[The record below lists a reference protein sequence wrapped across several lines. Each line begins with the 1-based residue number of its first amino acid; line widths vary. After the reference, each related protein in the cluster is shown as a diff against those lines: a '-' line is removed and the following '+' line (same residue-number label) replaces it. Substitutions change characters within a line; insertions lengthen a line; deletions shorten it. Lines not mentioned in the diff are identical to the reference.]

1 MDDFIL
7 VRADSGEVV
16 AKSENLCDLFPEV
29 ERNFT
34 RDYIIRFGGKTVLTH
49 TWRFGHVHDEHR
61 QKAYRNRKNH
71 HTVDTIHAGST
82 FARL

>member
-16 AKSENLCDLFPEV
+16 AKSEHLCDLLPDV

-34 RDYIIRFGGKTVLTH
+34 HDYIIRFSGKTVLTH
-49 TWRFGHVHDEHR
+49 TWR
-61 QKAYRNRKNH
+61 
-71 HTVDTIHAGST
+71 I
-82 FARL
+82 